1 MTLLG
6 ALGRRIRARKAL
18 PETLEVDG
26 LSYAVRWS
34 ARRRTIE
41 IAIGARGE
49 LRIAAP
55 RGCGLPLLVAFARQ
69 KDGWVR
75 AKRAARLALPPSEA
89 PRFAEGGELPFLGRS
104 YPIVCSERRRPAVRF
119 CQDRF
124 EIAAESQ
131 EAGRSHFL
139 RWARREAEV
148 RLLPRLAE
156 LAASSGWSPS
166 ATRVREMRRR
176 WGSCS
181 RDGRISLNW
190 RLVLLAPALADYVL
204 VHELAHLV
212 EPNHGA
218 GFWRLVEAEMP
229 DFRARRAAL
238 RRAGAAIE
246 WTWEP
251 SR

>member
-1 MTLLG
+1 
-6 ALGRRIRARKAL
+6 
-18 PETLEVDG
+18 
-26 LSYAVRWS
+26 
-34 ARRRTIE
+34 
-41 IAIGARGE
+41 
-49 LRIAAP
+49 
-55 RGCGLPLLVAFARQ
+55 
-69 KDGWVR
+69 
-75 AKRAARLALPPSEA
+75 
-89 PRFAEGGELPFLGRS
+89 
-104 YPIVCSERRRPAVRF
+104 
-119 CQDRF
+119 
-124 EIAAESQ
+124 
-131 EAGRSHFL
+131 
-139 RWARREAEV
+139 
-148 RLLPRLAE
+148 
-156 LAASSGWSPS
+156 
-166 ATRVREMRRR
+166 MRRR
-176 WGSCS
+176 WGSCA